1 MKFFQFGLIV
11 TGETEEQC
19 LPRLFR
25 SLMAQGTCSFEV
37 IRRIGQRSP
46 IRSETRQLRMVGK
59 GHTVPP
65 KDEAEIGIA
74 ARLFLKKSDSRYVL
88 LVDDLEAD
96 RANDID
102 AVFARY
108 RLALDEVLAELAH
121 KAAVHFLVNML
132 EAYYFADTAA
142 VNDVLGTDIEDFA
155 GDVETIRNPKGRL
168 KSLYPSFDE
177 KEHGTRIVA
186 RLDVPHV
193 LARPDTSAS
202 LRTMFAW
209 ASEAIGVLDWL
220 PPGRLLP
227 TTQDQIDMLRGHLAA
242 DG

>member
-1 MKFFQFGLIV
+1 
-11 TGETEEQC
+11 
-19 LPRLFR
+19 
-25 SLMAQGTCSFEV
+25 
-37 IRRIGQRSP
+37 
-46 IRSETRQLRMVGK
+46 MVGK
-59 GHTVPP
+59 GRAVPP
-65 KDEAEIGIA
+65 KDEIEIGIT
-74 ARLFLKKSDSRYVL
+74 ARLFLTKSDSRYVL

-96 RANDID
+96 RANDIE

-108 RLALDEVLAELAH
+108 RLALDEVLADLAH

-142 VNDVLGTDIEDFA
+142 VNDVLGTSLEDFA

-177 KEHGTRIVA
+177 KMHGSQIVA

-193 LARPDTSAS
+193 LAQPDTSAS

-209 ASEAIGVLDWL
+209 ASEAIGERDWL

-227 TTQDQIDMLRGHLAA
+227 TTEGQIDTLRQHLATMA
-242 DG
+242 GRP